1 MTVGLTGGTG
11 GSRVEDETSPET
23 THDLLLS
30 LAGRVDDDLLAWARE
45 LAAVGEDARAVELLT
60 ASLVAAR
67 AVLPEP
73 VRAGLVAAARSART
87 DLDPAA
93 ALPPSRAEQGSAHRF
108 DAGPPDDVVSAVLLA
123 VPPRQLQGCRILVA
137 RRLTP
142 AGSAPGPLPHPVV
155 LVEVMP
161 GARAT
166 DVLAYQ
172 LAVTL
177 ERAGV
182 PASVEVLTADAP
194 VPAYHAAALR
204 SARLIRSDD
213 GGERHMAE
221 PEQAPGRPSAVFGA
235 GPPSLPG
242 HRHTRH
248 PLAPPQPDVAG
259 LLGTPARQGDL
270 RGDPRPAPTADALP
284 QRAPAPNP
292 EPVDPEAG
300 TLSMPA
306 VPNRATPLSA
316 VRPEAGD
323 PPVRRDAEPS
333 AASVDP
339 QEGHAPPAPPGPSSP
354 PGQDPRPRPGPTAR
368 TQRPPGTPDARPP
381 LPSPIPLLRRNGPT
395 PTAHL
400 FEPIVEQPGEAAEQP
415 SGEQIQR
422 PAEAVDNPRLPR
434 NTAMDTPLP
443 PRKNGLSR
451 TLGET
456 PAFDS
461 LNDPLSGPLS
471 EPLLAPLLDPT
482 IREDDPLGV
491 DGRMPADEPEPTRV
505 QEDWSSEWQT
515 GSWAMSP
522 SALDDDEPEDTSVAS
537 DETAAPDVEERPDA
551 RPAPRRAAR
560 HRYVDEKA
568 SATAGEG
575 RPPEAEAE
583 APRGRSPEAAPAPA
597 PEPVAEPVAEDAPT
611 AAPEPDGTP
620 DPGPEPADLGL
631 RPESLARLSDA
642 DRQLLARLQAEL
654 LDGRKPRVSRR
665 AGIANGSGTNGS
677 NGNGSGIN
685 GNPRAD
691 PPDLAG

>member
-1 MTVGLTGGTG
+1 M
-11 GSRVEDETSPET
+11 EDETSPET

-67 AVLPEP
+67 TVLPDP
-73 VRAGLVAAARSART
+73 VRAGLVAAARSARI

-123 VPPRQLQGCRILVA
+123 VPARQVQGCRILVA

-155 LVEVMP
+155 LVEVLP

-172 LAVTL
+172 LAATL

-204 SARLIRSDD
+204 RARLIRSDD
-213 GGERHMAE
+213 GGERYMAE
-221 PEQAPGRPSAVFGA
+221 PEWAPGRPSAVFGA
-235 GPPSLPG
+235 GPASMPG
-242 HRHTRH
+242 HRHVRH

-259 LLGTPARQGDL
+259 LLGTPARPGDL
-270 RGDPRPAPTADALP
+270 RGDPRPAPAADALP
-284 QRAPAPNP
+284 QRTPGPNP

-300 TLSMPA
+300 TLSLPA
-306 VPNRATPLSA
+306 VPNRGTPLSA

-323 PPVRRDAEPS
+323 PPPVRPDAEPS

-339 QEGHAPPAPPGPSSP
+339 PEGHEPDAPPGPSSP
-354 PGQDPRPRPGPTAR
+354 SGPPTGQDPRPRPGPTAR
-368 TQRPPGTPDARPP
+368 TLRPPGTPDARPP
-381 LPSPIPLLRRNGPT
+381 LPSPIPLVRRNGPT

-400 FEPIVEQPGEAAEQP
+400 FEPVAEQPGEAAEQLF
-415 SGEQIQR
+415 GEQIQR
-422 PAEAVDNPRLPR
+422 PAEAVDNPRPPR

-443 PRKNGLSR
+443 HRMNGLSR

-491 DGRMPADEPEPTRV
+491 DGRMPAAPEPARAE
-505 QEDWSSEWQT
+505 EDWSSEWQS

-522 SALDDDEPEDTSVAS
+522 SALDDDEPEDTSDAS
-537 DETAAPDVEERPDA
+537 PEIAAPDVEERPDA

-560 HRYVDEKA
+560 HRYVDEEGDA
-568 SATAGEG
+568 DGEG
-575 RPPEAEAE
+575 RPPEPEAE
-583 APRGRSPEAAPAPA
+583 APRDRSPEAQPAPE
-597 PEPVAEPVAEDAPT
+597 PEPVAEPVAEDAPA

-620 DPGPEPADLGL
+620 DPVPASADLGL

-677 NGNGSGIN
+677 SGNGSGIN
-685 GNPRAD
+685 GAPRAD